1 MDPYDVDTLRYAVRS
16 SAGSGYLFLNN
27 FQDHAE
33 NYDLC
38 DFNVSIELPEE
49 TIVIPSQGELTLARD
64 SFAILPFNF
73 NLDGMKLKYAT
84 AQLITR
90 IEEDGEAYYFF
101 FVPEGMK
108 GTYVMESK
116 DIISATIDKGSI
128 EQLDGNTI
136 IKVAEEEDSLIHL
149 VSESGQ
155 KVAIYT
161 MTDEQSLTFWKVNM
175 QGRDRVILTNANVLV
190 SEGDLRLESTDQ
202 EMVTLSVFPDFD
214 ASFTSISGGEL
225 LEITENNVFKT
236 YRLKAPKKE
245 IHFNLK
251 RINNDKF
258 TLDFELDAF
267 HGIKEA
273 LLRIHYTGDI
283 GYAFID
289 GELINDNFCNHTTW
303 EIGLKAFE
311 HRLIEQ
317 GLYVY
322 VSSIRKGK
330 VLNSNTTMAGWKET
344 TKESI
349 VNIGSVSL
357 VPVYEI
363 KITI

>member
-27 FQDHAE
+27 FQDHVE
-33 NYDLC
+33 NDDLC

-49 TIVIPSQGELTLARD
+49 TIVIPSQGELMLGRE

-84 AQLITR
+84 VQLITR
-90 IEEDGEAYYFF
+90 IEEDGEVYYFF

-108 GTYVMESK
+108 GRYEIESK

-136 IKVAEEEDSLIHL
+136 IKVAEEDDSLIHL
-149 VSESGQ
+149 VSESGK

-190 SEGDLRLESTDQ
+190 YEGDLRLESTDQ
-202 EMVTLSVFPDFD
+202 EMVSLSVFPDFA
-214 ASFTSISGGEL
+214 ASITSITGGEL
-225 LEITENNVFKT
+225 LDITENNVFKT
-236 YRLKAPKKE
+236 YRLKAPKRE

-251 RINNDKF
+251 KINDDKL
-258 TLDFELDAF
+258 TIDFEIDAF

-273 LLRIHYTGDI
+273 LLRIDYTGDI
-283 GYAFID
+283 GYAFMD

-322 VSSIRKGK
+322 VSPIQKGK

-344 TKESI
+344 AKERIVDIGAVSI
-349 VNIGSVSL
+349 

-363 KITI
+363 RLTV